1 MARLIA
7 VALTPKLDPSLNIGS
22 FLT

>member
-7 VALTPKLDPSLNIGS
+7 VAPTPKLDPSLNIGS